1 MKKQEELKLTVLKLY
16 SAGSKVADIVTQTD
30 VPRSTVYYW
39 IKNEIPKETS
49 PLNLRD
55 YRFLKQKCER
65 QEKIIAILKSAPCAA
80 TAPLQERLAAIEQM
94 VSDEYN
100 VNTLCEALDVA
111 KGTYSNHTL
120 RNKRGETK
128 SAQRR
133 RELFPIIEQIY
144 HESNQTYGAGRITV
158 VMRERGIPIAEGTV
172 ARIMHE
178 KGLFSIRGGAK
189 ALCYRNKER
198 KDNFIKQDFTVKA
211 PNEVW
216 VSDITYFYFNNKTYY
231 LCAIIDLYARK
242 VVAWRISE
250 RNSTHLTKG
259 TLKLAII
266 DRNPAPGLIFHSDN
280 GANFTSYTFTTY
292 LKEHGIKQSFSRAH
306 NPYDNSVCESFFA
319 NMKREELYRRNY
331 QTETEFLN
339 GVHNYIAFYNSERP
353 HSLLRYQTPDK
364 YEEMYYFY
372 NPNRT
377 SAVQTEKEN

>member
-1 MKKQEELKLTVLKLY
+1 MKEQEKLKATVLKLY
-16 SAGSKVADIVTQTD
+16 SAGSKVADIVTQTG

-39 IKNEIPKETS
+39 IKNGLPKKMLA
-49 PLNLRD
+49 LNLRD
-55 YRFLKQKCER
+55 YHFLKQKCER
-65 QEKIIAILKSAPCAA
+65 QEKIIAILKSAPCAS

-94 VSDEYN
+94 VSNEYN
-100 VNTLCEALDVA
+100 VNTLCEALEVA
-111 KGTYSNHTL
+111 KGTYYNHTL

-158 VMRERGIPIAEGTV
+158 IMRERGIVVSEGTV

-178 KGLFSIRGGAK
+178 NGLFSIRGGAK
-189 ALCYRNKER
+189 ALYYRNKER
-198 KDNFIKQDFTVKA
+198 KENIIKQDFTVKA

-216 VSDITYFYFNNKTYY
+216 VSDITYFHFNNKTYY

-242 VVAWRISE
+242 VVAWKISE

-266 DRNPAPGLIFHSDN
+266 DRTPASELIFHSDN

-292 LKEHGIKQSFSRAH
+292 LKEFGIKQSFSRAH
-306 NPYDNSVCESFFA
+306 NPYDNSVCESFF
-319 NMKREELYRRNY
+319 KTLKQEEIYRKDYRSEKDMFRSI
-331 QTETEFLN
+331 TKFME
-339 GVHNYIAFYNSERP
+339 FYNNDRP
-353 HSLLRYQTPDK
+353 HSMICYKTPNKHEKD
-364 YEEMYYFY
+364 YYK
-372 NPNRT
+372 RK
-377 SAVQTEKEN
+377 AVQ

>member
-1 MKKQEELKLTVLKLY
+1 MKEQEKLKSTVLKLY

-55 YRFLKQKCER
+55 YHFLKQKCER
-65 QEKIIAILKSAPCAA
+65 QEKIIAILKSAPCTA
-80 TAPLQERLAAIEQM
+80 TAPLQERLAVIEQM

-100 VNTLCEALDVA
+100 VNTLCEALEVA
-111 KGTYSNHTL
+111 KGTYYNHTL
-120 RNKRGETK
+120 RNKRGKTK

-158 VMRERGIPIAEGTV
+158 IMRERGIPVAEGTV

-178 KGLFSIRGGAK
+178 NRLFSIRGGAK
-189 ALCYRNKER
+189 ALYYRNKER
-198 KDNFIKQDFTVKA
+198 KDNLIKQDFTVKA
-211 PNEVW
+211 PNEFW

-231 LCAIIDLYARK
+231 LCTIIDLYARK

-266 DRNPAPGLIFHSDN
+266 DRVPAPGLIFHSDN
-280 GANFTSYTFTTY
+280 GTNFTSYTFTTF
-292 LKEHGIKQSFSRAH
+292 LKEHGIKQSFSRTH
-306 NPYDNSVCESFFA
+306 NPYDNSVCESFF
-319 NMKREELYRRNY
+319 KTLKQEEIYRKDYRSEKDMLRSI
-331 QTETEFLN
+331 TTFME
-339 GVHNYIAFYNSERP
+339 FYNNSRP
-353 HSLLRYQTPDK
+353 HSMNGYRTPNK
-364 YEEMYYFY
+364 HEAAYYK
-372 NPNRT
+372 RK
-377 SAVQTEKEN
+377 AVQKS

>member
-1 MKKQEELKLTVLKLY
+1 MKEQEKLKATVLKLY
-16 SAGSKVADIVTQTD
+16 SAGTKVADIVTQTG

-39 IKNEIPKETS
+39 IKNGIPKELS
-49 PLNLRD
+49 SLNLRD
-55 YRFLKQKCER
+55 YHFLKQKCER

-111 KGTYSNHTL
+111 KGTYYNHTL
-120 RNKRGETK
+120 RNKRGDTK

-133 RELFPIIEQIY
+133 CELFPIIEQIY

-158 VMRERGIPIAEGTV
+158 VMRERGIPVAEGTV

-178 KGLFSIRGGAK
+178 NGLFSIRGGAK
-189 ALCYRNKER
+189 ALYYRNKER
-198 KDNFIKQDFTVKA
+198 KDNLIKQDFSVKA

-216 VSDITYFYFNNKTYY
+216 VSDITYFHFNNKTYY
-231 LCAIIDLYARK
+231 LCAILDLYARK
-242 VVAWRISE
+242 VVAWRLSE

-306 NPYDNSVCESFFA
+306 NPYDNSVCESFF
-319 NMKREELYRRNY
+319 KTLKQEEIYRKDYRSEKDMLRSI
-331 QTETEFLN
+331 TTFME
-339 GVHNYIAFYNSERP
+339 FYNNSRP
-353 HSLLRYQTPDK
+353 HSMNGYRTPNK
-364 YEEMYYFY
+364 HEAAYYK
-372 NPNRT
+372 RK
-377 SAVQTEKEN
+377 AVQKS

>member
-1 MKKQEELKLTVLKLY
+1 M
-16 SAGSKVADIVTQTD
+16 SS
-30 VPRSTVYYW
+30 
-39 IKNEIPKETS
+39 
-49 PLNLRD
+49 LNLKD
-55 YRFLKQKCER
+55 YYYLNQKCER
-65 QEKIIAILKSAPCAA
+65 QEKIIAILKSAPCTA

-100 VNTLCEALDVA
+100 VNTLCEALEVA
-111 KGTYSNHTL
+111 KGTYYNHTL

-158 VMRERGIPIAEGTV
+158 VMRERGIPISEGTV

-178 KGLFSIRGGAK
+178 NGLFSIRGGAK
-189 ALCYRNKER
+189 ALYYRNKER
-198 KDNFIKQDFTVKA
+198 KENIIKQHFTVKA

-216 VSDITYFYFNNKTYY
+216 VCDITYFHFYNKTYY
-231 LCAIIDLYARK
+231 FCAILDLYARK

-266 DRNPAPGLIFHSDN
+266 DRNPSPGLIFHSDN

-292 LKEHGIKQSFSRAH
+292 LKEFGIKQSFSRAH
-306 NPYDNSVCESFFA
+306 NPYDNSVCESFF
-319 NMKREELYRRNY
+319 KTLKQEEIYRKDYRSEKEMLRSI
-331 QTETEFLN
+331 TKFME
-339 GVHNYIAFYNSERP
+339 FYNNVRP
-353 HSLLRYQTPDK
+353 HSMNGYRTPNK
-364 YEEMYYFY
+364 YEADYYK
-372 NPNRT
+372 RK
-377 SAVQTEKEN
+377 SVQNS

>member
-1 MKKQEELKLTVLKLY
+1 MKEQEKLKETVFKLY
-16 SAGSKVADIVTQTD
+16 SAGSKVKAIVTQMG

-55 YRFLKQKCER
+55 YHFLKQKCER
-65 QEKIIAILKSAPCAA
+65 QEKIIAILKSAPCTA
-80 TAPLQERLAAIEQM
+80 TAPLQERLVVIEQM

-100 VNTLCEALDVA
+100 VNTLYEALEVA
-111 KGTYSNHTL
+111 KGTYYNHTL

-158 VMRERGIPIAEGTV
+158 IMRERGIPVAEGTV
-172 ARIMHE
+172 TRIMHE
-178 KGLFSIRGGAK
+178 NGLFSIRGGAK
-189 ALCYRNKER
+189 ALYYRNKER
-198 KDNFIKQDFTVKA
+198 KDNLVKQDFTVKA
-211 PNEVW
+211 PNELW
-216 VSDITYFYFNNKTYY
+216 MSDITYFYFNNKTYY

-266 DRNPAPGLIFHSDN
+266 DRGPAPGLIFHSDN

-292 LKEHGIKQSFSRAH
+292 LKQFGIKQSFSRAH
-306 NPYDNSVCESFFA
+306 NPYDNSVCESFF
-319 NMKREELYRRNY
+319 KTLKQEEIY
-331 QTETEFLN
+331 
-339 GVHNYIAFYNSERP
+339 
-353 HSLLRYQTPDK
+353 
-364 YEEMYYFY
+364 
-372 NPNRT
+372 
-377 SAVQTEKEN
+377 

>member
-1 MKKQEELKLTVLKLY
+1 MKEQENLKSTVLKLY
-16 SAGSKVADIVTQTD
+16 SAGSKVSDIVLQTG

-39 IKNEIPKETS
+39 IKNGIPKEMS

-55 YRFLKQKCER
+55 YHFLKQKCER
-65 QEKIIAILKSAPCAA
+65 QEKIIDILRSAPCAA

-100 VNTLCEALDVA
+100 VNTLCEALEVA
-111 KGTYSNHTL
+111 KGTYYNHTL
-120 RNKRGETK
+120 RNKRSETK

-158 VMRERGIPIAEGTV
+158 IMRERGIPIAEGTV

-178 KGLFSIRGGAK
+178 NGLFSIRGGAK
-189 ALCYRNKER
+189 ALYYRNKER
-198 KDNFIKQDFTVKA
+198 KDNLIKQDFTVKS

-266 DRNPAPGLIFHSDN
+266 DRAPAPGLIFHSDN

-306 NPYDNSVCESFFA
+306 NPYDNSVCESFF
-319 NMKREELYRRNY
+319 KTLKQEEIYRKDYRSEKDMLRSI
-331 QTETEFLN
+331 TTFME
-339 GVHNYIAFYNSERP
+339 FYNNSRP
-353 HSLLRYQTPDK
+353 HSMNGYRTPSK
-364 YEEMYYFY
+364 HEAAYYK
-372 NPNRT
+372 RK
-377 SAVQTEKEN
+377 AVQKS